1 MEIEMTKLLTAYAAN
16 PSLKMARKLR
26 AHDQAHPMARCMLTV
41 TELELL
47 VSAIHLVEL
56 EG

>member
-1 MEIEMTKLLTAYAAN
+1 MTKLLTAYAAN